1 MTATDQR
8 VGNWGRWGDDDERG
22 TLNLLTPDVVLAA
35 TKLPRTGK
43 TYSLALPIQRS
54 GVPILD
60 YRGAPMRLALTHQS
74 DVGMFEAFG
83 APDHVGANEDV
94 IVLASHN
101 ETHMDALCH
110 VFSERRLYN
119 GVPAEAVT
127 AGAGATK
134 LGIDKTG
141 PIVGRAVLLDMP
153 AFLGVERVEAP
164 RVFTSDDLLACAR
177 HEGVEIRAGD
187 ILLIRTGWV
196 DAFLANAA
204 AGGTDDTLM
213 MQPGIGL
220 DACRTIAQLDVAA
233 VGSDNSAVEA
243 IPFDEDRFL
252 GVHIEL
258 LVKLGLPL
266 IEHLVLSDLA
276 ADRCYESLFVAAPLP
291 VTGGTGS
298 PLNPVCIG

>member
-1 MTATDQR
+1 MAATQPR
-8 VGNWGRWGDDDERG
+8 VGNWGRWGDEDERG
-22 TLNLLTPDVVLAA
+22 TLNLLTPDVVRAA
-35 TKLPRTGK
+35 TQAVTTGK
-43 TYSLALPIQRS
+43 TYSLALPIQRQ

-74 DVGMFEAFG
+74 DVGMFEAYG

-119 GVPAEAVT
+119 GFPAESVSA
-127 AGAGATK
+127 AAGATK
-134 LGIDKTG
+134 LGIDKVRS
-141 PIVGRAVLLDMP
+141 IVGRAVLLDMP
-153 AFLGVERVEAP
+153 GFLGVERIDAP
-164 RVFTSDDLLACAR
+164 RIFTGDELLACAR

-187 ILLIRTGWV
+187 ILLVRTGWI
-196 DAFLANAA
+196 DAFLEA
-204 AGGTDDTLM
+204 AGSGGDDSLLL
-213 MQPGIGL
+213 QPGIGL
-220 DACRTIAQLDVAA
+220 DACRTIAELDVAA
-233 VGSDNSAVEA
+233 VGCDNSAVEA

-266 IEHLVLSDLA
+266 IEHLMLAEMA
-276 ADRCYESLFVAAPLP
+276 ADRCYEALFVAAPLP
-291 VTGGTGS
+291 VVGGTGS
-298 PLNPVCIG
+298 PVNPIAIG

>member
-1 MTATDQR
+1 MTATEQR
-8 VGNWGRWGDDDERG
+8 VGNWGRWGEDDERG
-22 TLNLLTPDVVLAA
+22 TLNLLTPEVVLAA
-35 TKLPRTGK
+35 TKVPRTGK
-43 TYSLALPIQRS
+43 TYSLALPIQRT
-54 GVPILD
+54 GMPILD

-74 DVGMFEAFG
+74 DVGMFEAYG

-127 AGAGATK
+127 AAAGATK
-134 LGIDKTG
+134 LGIDKVG
-141 PIVGRAVLLDMP
+141 AIVGRAVLLDMP
-153 AFLGVERVEAP
+153 GFLGVERVEAP
-164 RVFTSDDLLACAR
+164 RIFTGDELLACAR
-177 HEGVEIRAGD
+177 DEGVELRAGD
-187 ILLIRTGWV
+187 VLLVRTGWIE
-196 DAFLANAA
+196 AFLANAA
-204 AGGTDDTLM
+204 AGHSDDALL

-233 VGSDNSAVEA
+233 VGCDNSAVEA

-266 IEHLVLSDLA
+266 LEHLVLTELA
-276 ADRCYESLFVAAPLP
+276 ADRCYESLFVASPLP